1 MLEGTVPRIPAAGLG
16 CIAAFLLP
24 FVVTS
29 AWYLGA
35 SLFRGLSSDPL
46 NLAITAFTT
55 LFWAAV
61 VTSLVRVVRR
71 RAWMPSQLRADRDA
85 GIVELLERSV
95 LTGRERREAVPLA
108 ELAGLSLETVTRRR
122 IDARTRDL
130 AGEAFD
136 PNVRI
141 RLRIDVGSRKPR
153 VRVLELHVEGVDRR
167 EEVADLAYR
176 LGAACGLS
184 YQRVVRSDPR
194 DIELDVTPSMGP
206 GHERIP
212 RLEGA
217 ANYAADVFSKAAVT
231 AAADERVP
239 PFDPAGFPSDHT
251 VAKWLP
257 GRQVQLRKPLGFA
270 AVGCLPF
277 AIAGLLLGPGLY
289 VLSASRRP
297 EVAAFERFVPSLG
310 VGMFGLFVGLIALLA
325 VAAALPRRLTID
337 WARQSISI
345 GGLFSRTEILLPDVA
360 AIEAKCVRTHHSGGK
375 NSSSYHSYRCE
386 VLVHRRDPASAG
398 KPVVL
403 LQTREFREDPDTP
416 YRRTIP
422 LVTELAEALGVE
434 RRVTDYS

>member
-1 MLEGTVPRIPAAGLG
+1 RVVHDVRARSRLRLLRRGRAGGAAARTARPVRGLVQHASGPGHGQPPLLLRERLPRAVLGGGRARGPVGARRAHTPVVTLVGARGGGLSVRDHPSPRRWRELGPTLRELGLPPVLPSAPPRHRRRGGDAAERAGILLHRLRAWRRPDAAPAPRSRARRSSSHRGRDRHSRIDASLRRRAPRGGNGPRPVRGRAAPRHDAHLRRGACPAAGRSRPRPAARPALVAAVGSRTLKVTRDEPGRILVLEGTVPRIPAAGLG

-71 RAWMPSQLRADRDA
+71 RAWMPSQLRADRDV
-85 GIVELLERSV
+85 GSVELLERSL

-167 EEVADLAYR
+167 EEVA
-176 LGAACGLS
+176 
-184 YQRVVRSDPR
+184 
-194 DIELDVTPSMGP
+194 
-206 GHERIP
+206 
-212 RLEGA
+212 
-217 ANYAADVFSKAAVT
+217 
-231 AAADERVP
+231 
-239 PFDPAGFPSDHT
+239 
-251 VAKWLP
+251 
-257 GRQVQLRKPLGFA
+257 
-270 AVGCLPF
+270 
-277 AIAGLLLGPGLY
+277 
-289 VLSASRRP
+289 
-297 EVAAFERFVPSLG
+297 
-310 VGMFGLFVGLIALLA
+310 
-325 VAAALPRRLTID
+325 
-337 WARQSISI
+337 
-345 GGLFSRTEILLPDVA
+345 
-360 AIEAKCVRTHHSGGK
+360 
-375 NSSSYHSYRCE
+375 
-386 VLVHRRDPASAG
+386 
-398 KPVVL
+398 
-403 LQTREFREDPDTP
+403 
-416 YRRTIP
+416 
-422 LVTELAEALGVE
+422 
-434 RRVTDYS
+434 

>member
-1 MLEGTVPRIPAAGLG
+1 
-16 CIAAFLLP
+16 
-24 FVVTS
+24 
-29 AWYLGA
+29 
-35 SLFRGLSSDPL
+35 
-46 NLAITAFTT
+46 
-55 LFWAAV
+55 
-61 VTSLVRVVRR
+61 
-71 RAWMPSQLRADRDA
+71 
-85 GIVELLERSV
+85 
-95 LTGRERREAVPLA
+95 
-108 ELAGLSLETVTRRR
+108 
-122 IDARTRDL
+122 
-130 AGEAFD
+130 
-136 PNVRI
+136 
-141 RLRIDVGSRKPR
+141 

-345 GGLFSRTEILLPDVA
+345 GGLFSRTEIPLPDVA

>member
-1 MLEGTVPRIPAAGLG
+1 VLEGTVPRIPAAGLG

-345 GGLFSRTEILLPDVA
+345 GGLFSRTEIPLPDVA

>member
-337 WARQSISI
+337 WASQSISI
-345 GGLFSRTEILLPDVA
+345 GGLFSRTEIPLPDVA

-375 NSSSYHSYRCE
+375 NSSSYESYRCE
-386 VLVHRRDPASAG
+386 VVVHRRDPASAG
-398 KPVVL
+398 KPLVL
-403 LQTREFREDPDTP
+403 VQTREFREDPDTP

>member
-130 AGEAFD
+130 AGEVFD

-345 GGLFSRTEILLPDVA
+345 GGLFSRTEIPLPDVA

-375 NSSSYHSYRCE
+375 NSSSYQSYRCE

>member
-1 MLEGTVPRIPAAGLG
+1 VLEGTVPRIPAAGLG

-85 GIVELLERSV
+85 GIVELLERSL

-212 RLEGA
+212 RLEGT

-345 GGLFSRTEILLPDVA
+345 GGLFSRTEIPLPDDLP
-360 AIEAKCVRTHHSGGK
+360 TG
-375 NSSSYHSYRCE
+375 
-386 VLVHRRDPASAG
+386 
-398 KPVVL
+398 
-403 LQTREFREDPDTP
+403 
-416 YRRTIP
+416 
-422 LVTELAEALGVE
+422 
-434 RRVTDYS
+434 

>member
-85 GIVELLERSV
+85 GIVELLERSL

-345 GGLFSRTEILLPDVA
+345 GGLFSRTEIPLPDVA

-375 NSSSYHSYRCE
+375 NSSSYQSYRCE
-386 VLVHRRDPASAG
+386 VVVHRRDPASAT

-403 LQTREFREDPDTP
+403 VQTREFREDPDTP

>member
-85 GIVELLERSV
+85 GIVELLERSL

-345 GGLFSRTEILLPDVA
+345 GGLFSRTEIPLPDVA

-416 YRRTIP
+416 YRRTLP

>member
-29 AWYLGA
+29 IWYLAA
-35 SLFRGLSSDPL
+35 SLFRGLSRDPL
-46 NLAITAFTT
+46 DLAITAFTA

-61 VTSLVRVVRR
+61 LTSLVRVARQ

-85 GIVELLERSV
+85 GVVELVERSV
-95 LTGRERREAVPLA
+95 ITGQQRREALPLA
-108 ELAGLSLETVTRRR
+108 ELAGLSLETVTSRRS
-122 IDARTRDL
+122 DARMRDL
-130 AGEAFD
+130 AGQAFD

-141 RLRIDVGSRKPR
+141 RLRIDDGSRKPR
-153 VRVLELHVEGVDRR
+153 VRVLALHAEGVDRR

-194 DIELDVTPSMGP
+194 DIELDVTPAMGP

-212 RLEGA
+212 PLEGR
-217 ANYAADVFSKAAVT
+217 ANYAANVFSKAAVT
-231 AAADERVP
+231 AAAEERVP
-239 PFDPAGFPSDHT
+239 PFDPAGFPCDHT

-257 GRQVQLRKPLGFA
+257 GREVQLRKPLGFA

-277 AIAGLLLGPGLY
+277 AIAGLLLGPGSY
-289 VLSASRRP
+289 VLSSARWP
-297 EVAAFERFVPSLG
+297 EVAAFERFVPSVGLG
-310 VGMFGLFVGLIALLA
+310 IFGAIFGLIALAA

-337 WARQSISI
+337 WARQTISI
-345 GGLFSRTEILLPDVA
+345 GGLFTRSEIPLPDVA
-360 AIEAKCVRTHHSGGK
+360 AIEAKCVRTYHSGGK

-398 KPVVL
+398 ESVVL
-403 LQTREFREDPDTP
+403 VQTREFREDPDTP

-422 LVTELAEALGVE
+422 LVTELAEALGVP

>member
-1 MLEGTVPRIPAAGLG
+1 VLEGTVPRIPAAGLG

-345 GGLFSRTEILLPDVA
+345 GGLFSRTEIPLPDVA

-375 NSSSYHSYRCE
+375 NSSSYQSYRCE

>member
-1 MLEGTVPRIPAAGLG
+1 VLEGTVPRIPAAGLG

-85 GIVELLERSV
+85 GIVELLERSL

-345 GGLFSRTEILLPDVA
+345 GGLFSRTEIPLPDVA

-375 NSSSYHSYRCE
+375 NSSSYQSYRCE
-386 VLVHRRDPASAG
+386 VVVHRRDPASAT

-403 LQTREFREDPDTP
+403 VQTREFREDPDTP

>member
-85 GIVELLERSV
+85 GIVELLERSL

-345 GGLFSRTEILLPDVA
+345 GGLFSRTEIPLPDVA

-375 NSSSYHSYRCE
+375 NSSSYQSYRCE

-416 YRRTIP
+416 YRRTLP

>member
-1 MLEGTVPRIPAAGLG
+1 VLEGTVPRIPAAGLG

-85 GIVELLERSV
+85 GIVELLERSL

-345 GGLFSRTEILLPDVA
+345 GGLFSRTEIPLPDVA

-386 VLVHRRDPASAG
+386 VVVHRRDPASAG

>member
-1 MLEGTVPRIPAAGLG
+1 VLEGTVPRIPAAGLG

-212 RLEGA
+212 RLEGT

-345 GGLFSRTEILLPDVA
+345 GGLFSRTEIPLPDVA

-386 VLVHRRDPASAG
+386 VVVHRRDPASAH

-403 LQTREFREDPDTP
+403 VQTREFREDPDTP

>member
-1 MLEGTVPRIPAAGLG
+1 VLEGTVPRIPAAGLG

-345 GGLFSRTEILLPDVA
+345 GGLFSRTEIPLPDVA

-386 VLVHRRDPASAG
+386 VVVHRRDPASAH

-403 LQTREFREDPDTP
+403 VQTREFREDPDTP

>member
-1 MLEGTVPRIPAAGLG
+1 
-16 CIAAFLLP
+16 
-24 FVVTS
+24 
-29 AWYLGA
+29 
-35 SLFRGLSSDPL
+35 
-46 NLAITAFTT
+46 
-55 LFWAAV
+55 
-61 VTSLVRVVRR
+61 
-71 RAWMPSQLRADRDA
+71 
-85 GIVELLERSV
+85 
-95 LTGRERREAVPLA
+95 
-108 ELAGLSLETVTRRR
+108 
-122 IDARTRDL
+122 
-130 AGEAFD
+130 
-136 PNVRI
+136 
-141 RLRIDVGSRKPR
+141 

-345 GGLFSRTEILLPDVA
+345 GGLFSRTEIPLPDVA

-375 NSSSYHSYRCE
+375 NSSSYQSYRCE
-386 VLVHRRDPASAG
+386 VVVHRRDPASAH

-403 LQTREFREDPDTP
+403 VQTREFREDPDTP

>member
-1 MLEGTVPRIPAAGLG
+1 VLEGTVPRIPAAGLG

-85 GIVELLERSV
+85 GIVELLERSL

-345 GGLFSRTEILLPDVA
+345 GGLFSRTEIPLPDVA

>member
-1 MLEGTVPRIPAAGLG
+1 VLEGTVPRIPAAGLG

-345 GGLFSRTEILLPDVA
+345 GGLFSRTEIPLPDVA
-360 AIEAKCVRTHHSGGK
+360 AIEAKCVRPHHSGGK

>member
-1 MLEGTVPRIPAAGLG
+1 VLEGTVPRIPAAGLG

-310 VGMFGLFVGLIALLA
+310 IGMFGLFVGLIALLA

-345 GGLFSRTEILLPDVA
+345 GGLFSRTEIPLPDVA

-386 VLVHRRDPASAG
+386 VVVHRRDPASAH

-403 LQTREFREDPDTP
+403 VQTREFREDPDTP

>member
-1 MLEGTVPRIPAAGLG
+1 VLEGTVPRIPAAGLG

-277 AIAGLLLGPGLY
+277 AIAGHLLGPGLY

-345 GGLFSRTEILLPDVA
+345 GGLFSRTEIPLPDVA

-386 VLVHRRDPASAG
+386 VVVHRRDPASAH

-403 LQTREFREDPDTP
+403 VQTREFREDPDTP

>member
-85 GIVELLERSV
+85 GSVELLERSV

-345 GGLFSRTEILLPDVA
+345 GGLFSRTEIPLPDVA

-375 NSSSYHSYRCE
+375 NSSSYQSYRCE

>member
-1 MLEGTVPRIPAAGLG
+1 MLEGTVPRVPAAGLG

-85 GIVELLERSV
+85 GIVELLERSL

-345 GGLFSRTEILLPDVA
+345 GGLFSRTEIPLPDVA

>member
-345 GGLFSRTEILLPDVA
+345 GGLFSRTEIPLPDVA

>member
-345 GGLFSRTEILLPDVA
+345 GGLFSRTEIPLPEVA

>member
-310 VGMFGLFVGLIALLA
+310 VGMFGLFVGLIALAA

-345 GGLFSRTEILLPDVA
+345 GGLFSRTEIPLPDVA

>member
-95 LTGRERREAVPLA
+95 VTGRERREAVPLA

-345 GGLFSRTEILLPDVA
+345 GGLFSRTEIPLPDVA

>member
-1 MLEGTVPRIPAAGLG
+1 VLEGTVPRIPAAGLG

-310 VGMFGLFVGLIALLA
+310 VGMFGLFVGLIALAA

-345 GGLFSRTEILLPDVA
+345 GGLFSRTEIPLPDVA

>member
-85 GIVELLERSV
+85 GIVELLERSL

-345 GGLFSRTEILLPDVA
+345 GGLFSRTEIPLPDVA

>member
-1 MLEGTVPRIPAAGLG
+1 VLEGTVPRVPAAGLG

-85 GIVELLERSV
+85 GIVELLERSL

-345 GGLFSRTEILLPDVA
+345 GGLFSRTEIPLPDVA